1 MAGEWPDRSD
11 TKAWDA
17 LANYAMQS
25 EMLEVDQAENDEWM
39 DTMRSLV
46 AEGLDYETFTARR
59 MEALK
64 ARLTRRKREQT
75 NLRYKYGLKH
85 RRSDLVRMDVKRH
98 LRARSD
104 GSNVRHPQ

>member
-1 MAGEWPDRSD
+1 MAGEWPDRSA

-39 DTMRSLV
+39 DTVRALV

-64 ARLTRRKREQT
+64 ARLMRRKREQT

-85 RRSDLVRMDVKRH
+85 RRSDLVRSDVKRRFPA
-98 LRARSD
+98 LAS
-104 GSNVRHPQ
+104 GTNGASQQ